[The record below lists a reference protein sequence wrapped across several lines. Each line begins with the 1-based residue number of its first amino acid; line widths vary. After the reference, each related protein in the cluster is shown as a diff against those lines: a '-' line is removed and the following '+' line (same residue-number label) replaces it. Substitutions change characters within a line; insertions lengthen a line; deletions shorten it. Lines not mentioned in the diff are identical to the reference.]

1 MTDIEHIKL
10 EVNSLEDVERLIKTH
25 FPQGLDAQLKE
36 DFFQDGRMIGFNL
49 KRYAY
54 TDSLAAEL
62 HAARDLYQGKGGS
75 SYGMPFKPHV
85 QHHAADDDSPEWFE
99 VYTG

>member
-1 MTDIEHIKL
+1 MADDHIKF
-10 EVNSLEDVERLIKTH
+10 EVNSLEDVERLIKQH
-25 FPQGLDAQLKE
+25 FPQGLEAQLKE
-36 DFFQDGRMIGFNL
+36 DFFQGGRMIGFNL

-62 HAARDLYQGKGGS
+62 HAARDLYLGCEGS

-85 QHHAADDDSPEWFE
+85 QRHAVTDDSIEWFE